1 MGNRL
6 SKIYTRTGDE
16 GTTGLGTGERVAKD
30 DLRVAAYGRVDELN
44 SHIGLLRAQLVHAGH
59 DRFESMLSKIQ
70 HELFNLGGEL
80 CMPDTELMVNDAV
93 VRLEAEM
100 DFFNNSLPSLKDF
113 ILPAGS
119 LPCAQA
125 HVTRTVCR
133 HAERDIVS
141 LHNRDQNI
149 TAIARKYINRL
160 SDWLFIF
167 ARVVSRLDGGQEV
180 LWQKDAADSI

>member
-6 SKIYTRTGDE
+6 SKIYTKTGDD
-16 GTTGLGTGERVAKD
+16 GTTGLGTGKRVPKD

-44 SHIGLLRAQLVHAGH
+44 SHVGLLRAQLVQAGH
-59 DRFESMLSKIQ
+59 KQFDPLLSKIQ

-80 CMPDTELMVNDAV
+80 CMPDISLMDAKGIE
-93 VRLEAEM
+93 RLEAEM
-100 DFFNNSLPSLKDF
+100 DSFNDDLPALKDF

-125 HVTRTVCR
+125 HVARTVCR
-133 HAERDIVS
+133 HAERDIVT
-141 LHNRDQNI
+141 LQNRDQNI
-149 TAIARKYINRL
+149 TPVARTYINRL

-180 LWQKDAADSI
+180 LWQKDV